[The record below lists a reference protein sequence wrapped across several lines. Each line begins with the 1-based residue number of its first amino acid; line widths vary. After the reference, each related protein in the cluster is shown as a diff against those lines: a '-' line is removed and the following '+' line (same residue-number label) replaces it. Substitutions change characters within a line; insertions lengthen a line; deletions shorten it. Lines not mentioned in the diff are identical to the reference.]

1 MTDSLDGAWQNP
13 DVEFPKHISRGDY
26 AVTGTQSYDTWSLMK
41 SAGMSVESG
50 SQGVS
55 GIYETE
61 RYITGYDDISGI
73 SGCLGATLRKLET
86 SDQTWPSG
94 IGRPLTRRKIG
105 MIHEG
110 YIKLTYKS
118 GTLDGTVQTLRYGDA
133 IAPCSYDGFRA
144 YEDVNVK
151 NVTGATD
158 EEIVLT
164 TGERQCKL
172 GWLAEPKADTT
183 GTDYLVKLMP
193 NHIYGGRP

>member
-13 DVEFPKHISRGDY
+13 DIEFPKHISRGDY
-26 AVTGTQSYDTWSLMK
+26 AVTGTAAYDTWSLMK
-41 SAGMSVESG
+41 SADMSVESG

-73 SGCLGATLRKLET
+73 SGCLGATLRKLEKA
-86 SDQTWPSG
+86 DQTWPSG

-105 MIHEG
+105 IVHEG

-118 GTLDGTVQTLRYGDA
+118 GTLDGTVRTLRYGDA
-133 IAPCSYDGFRA
+133 IAPCSHDGFRV
-144 YEDVNVK
+144 YEDVNVD
-151 NVTGATD
+151 TGL
-158 EEIVLT
+158 LT

-183 GTDYLVKLMP
+183 GEEYLVKLMP